1 MLTRSECQ
9 HEDRFRDGHCL
20 FAEPFISSRR
30 MPPGSIGQ
38 QHVCWSSSGHNGF
51 LSSKRTCDQAS
62 HLQLSGPRRLVA
74 GQAGYVVTTIAQAT
88 RLTIQRS
95 SRSLLTF
102 NCEASH
108 CFFRPSPPKDERG
121 PEALHPHPSLR
132 WAVLGARPYCHGEGW
147 QKVGVGRGRAVASDS
162 GRLLKWALL
171 KWTLPSSHSLVCHGQ
186 VVAHRKRQGT
196 KCCMRDLAASPC
208 ALVFLS
214 LLFKPRAPTL
224 YLFELLSKTLSSAT
238 PPCRLEH
245 LELTACARLLCLR
258 VIHGAHAE
266 GEHGRWV

>member
-1 MLTRSECQ
+1 MRPSITFAAVWAKEARRRPSRSRSDDDC
-9 HEDRFRDGHCL
+9 
-20 FAEPFISSRR
+20 
-30 MPPGSIGQ
+30 
-38 QHVCWSSSGHNGF
+38 
-51 LSSKRTCDQAS
+51 AS
-62 HLQLSGPRRLVA
+62 HPLS
-74 GQAGYVVTTIAQAT
+74 
-88 RLTIQRS
+88 IQRS
-95 SRSLLTF
+95 SRSLRTF

-132 WAVLGARPYCHGEGW
+132 WAVLGARLYCHGEGW

-245 LELTACARLLCLR
+245 L
-258 VIHGAHAE
+258 GAHGMCALAVLA
-266 GEHGRWV
+266 GHPWSARRGRARPLGVSEECALRTARSTSASALLLKAVCDGIPSSDPSSGQLQSKR

>member
-1 MLTRSECQ
+1 MLHLSRLLVN
-9 HEDRFRDGHCL
+9 RI
-20 FAEPFISSRR
+20 EP
-30 MPPGSIGQ
+30 
-38 QHVCWSSSGHNGF
+38 
-51 LSSKRTCDQAS
+51 SKRTCDQAS
-62 HLQLSGPRRLVA
+62 RLQLSGPRRLVA

-95 SRSLLTF
+95 SRSLRTF

-224 YLFELLSKTLSSAT
+224 YLFELPSKTLSSAEA
-238 PPCRLEH
+238 PGAAGVGVCALAVLAGHPWSARRGRARSLGVSEECALR
-245 LELTACARLLCLR
+245 TARSTSASALLLKAVCDGIPSSDPSSGQLQSKR
-258 VIHGAHAE
+258 
-266 GEHGRWV
+266 

>member
-1 MLTRSECQ
+1 MAWVLHLSRLLVN
-9 HEDRFRDGHCL
+9 RI
-20 FAEPFISSRR
+20 EPA
-30 MPPGSIGQ
+30 
-38 QHVCWSSSGHNGF
+38 
-51 LSSKRTCDQAS
+51 KRTCDQAS

-147 QKVGVGRGRAVASDS
+147 QKLGVGRGRAVASDS

-171 KWTLPSSHSLVCHGQ
+171 KWALPSSHPLVCHGQ
-186 VVAHRKRQGT
+186 VVAHRKRQRT
-196 KCCMRDLAASPC
+196 KCVH
-208 ALVFLS
+208 LV
-214 LLFKPRAPTL
+214 LLCSFRCCSSHG
-224 YLFELLSKTLSSAT
+224 LLRCTCLSS
-238 PPCRLEH
+238 CRRPFGPQRLLERR
-245 LELTACARLLCLR
+245 ELACARLLCLR